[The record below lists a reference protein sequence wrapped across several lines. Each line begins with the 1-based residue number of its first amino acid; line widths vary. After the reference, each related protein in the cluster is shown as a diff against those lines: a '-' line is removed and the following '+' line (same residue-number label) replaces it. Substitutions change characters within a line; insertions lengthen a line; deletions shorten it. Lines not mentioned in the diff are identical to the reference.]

1 MRIALAAFLGVAL
14 MLATRCL
21 TWKDLVGAIDRRIVL
36 VIVSSLALGT
46 MLMATG
52 AAEYIAEVY
61 VSLTAGWPVPVVLS
75 GLLLIMALLSE
86 VMSNNAIAVLG
97 TPIAISIAAQLGVP
111 PEPFVLAVIYGA
123 NMSFMIPAGY
133 QVNLMIMTAGGYRV
147 SDFVRVGLVLQMI
160 MWIGLSLILPLF
172 YDL

>member
-1 MRIALAAFLGVAL
+1 LA
-14 MLATRCL
+14 
-21 TWKDLVGAIDRRIVL
+21 AIDRRIVL

-61 VSLTAGWPVPVVLS
+61 VALTGGWPIPVILS
-75 GLLLIMALLSE
+75 GLLLIMALLGE

-123 NMSFMIPAGY
+123 NMSYMIPAGY
-133 QVNLMIMTAGGYRV
+133 QVNLMVMTAGGYRV
-147 SDFVRVGLVLQMI
+147 SDFVRVGLVLQII
-160 MWIGLSLILPLF
+160 MWTGLSLILPLF
-172 YDL
+172 YNL